1 MSEQPHVPAGG
12 STGIEVREQ
21 ETLAVPATG
30 HLVNLNEPREVGV
43 AIQDIQGLERALAE
57 AKRTLKDA
65 LVRYWSDSGLRKTF
79 SIGGGRQAVIS
90 GGPKRVYDA
99 TAIRDELL
107 AAGMPEERVS
117 QIVIEEIS
125 YTVKATEAKAA
136 AAANEEYAA
145 IIARNTTE
153 YDQPYDVGIRRG

>member
-1 MSEQPHVPAGG
+1 VVEDRGE
-12 STGIEVREQ
+12 IEVRE
-21 ETLAVPATG
+21 EEVLEVAVLRTV
-30 HLVNLNEPREVGV
+30 VNLNEPREVGL
-43 AIQDIQGLERALAE
+43 AIQDIQGAERQLAE
-57 AKRTLKDA
+57 AKRSLKAA
-65 LVRYWSDSGLRKTF
+65 LVAYWSRAGARKTF

-90 GGPKRVYDA
+90 GGPKRVYDGP
-99 TAIRDELL
+99 AIRDELL
-107 AAGMPEERVS
+107 AAGMSEERVS

-153 YDQPYDVGIRRG
+153 YDLPYDVGIRRG